1 MNNNQIALVKKTF
14 GSVASIPAETVGGL
28 FYNRLFDISP
38 EIRPMFNRTSMPE
51 QSRKL
56 LSMLAYVVSKLDN
69 LNSII
74 DEVAKLA
81 QRHVK
86 YGVEPKHY
94 QPIGA
99 ALLWTLEKGLGEN
112 WNEEVEE
119 AWTCCY
125 SILSNAM
132 IQACEEVSVAE

>member
-1 MNNNQIALVKKTF
+1 MNNHQIALVKKTF
-14 GSVASIPAETVGGL
+14 GLVATIPAETVGDL
-28 FYNRLFDISP
+28 FYNRLFEISP
-38 EIRPMFNRTSMPE
+38 EIRPMFERTSLPE

-56 LSMLAYVVSKLDN
+56 ISMLAYVVGKLDN
-69 LNSII
+69 LSSII

-94 QPIGA
+94 QPVGA

-112 WNEEVEE
+112 WNEEVKE
-119 AWTCCY
+119 AWIRCY
-125 SILSNAM
+125 STLSGAM
-132 IQACEEVSVAE
+132 IQACEEISVA